1 MNKDESTT
9 TRDNGEVEESAEAVK
24 RAFDAER
31 QALLDG

>member
-1 MNKDESTT
+1 MDKDEITP
-9 TRDNGEVEESAEAVK
+9 DNRKVEESAESVK